1 MNCPFETAVILRCEN
16 YITIK
21 LLQKMS
27 DQERRGWAGRIQG
40 RLGAK
45 GSGRLSGGSLSEHES
60 KAGRGRQG
68 GGLGRG
74 GECEGWPQRDAGCGA
89 QEPGS
94 IKCLG

>member
-1 MNCPFETAVILRCEN
+1 
-16 YITIK
+16 
-21 LLQKMS
+21 MS